1 MQVFVFRIFQGG
13 RSTLIK
19 RMQNKACISGMSDV
33 HLMAHILY
41 FILFYL
47 VFVVPTIDGFGY
59 RVSIPL
65 AMQFRSCD
73 DLSGRLALSSAL
85 YFLPCVQLRVTN
97 GITETSQM
105 SYHMV

>member
-41 FILFYL
+41 LFSVRGTYNRRIRL
-47 VFVVPTIDGFGY
+47 P
-59 RVSIPL
+59 RVNP
-65 AMQFRSCD
+65 
-73 DLSGRLALSSAL
+73 
-85 YFLPCVQLRVTN
+85 PCHAIQIMR
-97 GITETSQM
+97 
-105 SYHMV
+105 